1 MLASLHIENIAV
13 IKSLDIDFAQG
24 FSAFTGETG
33 AGKSIIM
40 NSIDLLCGEK
50 LRRDMIRT
58 GEENALVSALFT
70 DIDEQ
75 TEAIL
80 SENGISCQDGEIF
93 VSRFGTIDGKTT
105 TKINGR
111 AVPAYVLRSVIQPLL
126 AIHGQHSSQAL
137 LDPDNYIGYLD
148 AFSESDEE
156 LHRYRSLYDEFKK
169 ERSNLRMLMNA
180 SKDKSERIELLKA
193 RIKEIDR
200 VNPKPDEEQSL
211 LEQRLRIKKREQ
223 ISKQIKLINKAL
235 YKSSSTMCAADLIE
249 KASEALN
256 ELYEILGDEKCA
268 ENAKR
273 LADFRYEIE
282 DIALSAKEL
291 LPDDD
296 LDDKEMI
303 ERIET
308 RLDDISSLKK
318 KFGEDI
324 EGIAAIKRSAIE
336 ELERL
341 DTSEILIKETKEKL
355 LKLSDECRKNASFL
369 AEKRRRGALDLQ
381 RLICNELSELDMK
394 KIRFRIDVSE
404 RDEYDENGANAVRFL
419 ISANEGEDEKPV
431 EKIASGGEL
440 SRIMLAMQTVF
451 RRKNNIP
458 TVIYDEIDTGIS
470 GGTCEKIGKK
480 LQVTA
485 DGCQVFAITHS
496 AQIASTA
503 DNHYLI
509 YKEVSSGRTETKIKL
524 LSNDERIKEL
534 SRIIG
539 GVTITENVEAASREM
554 IENGKRK

>member
-40 NSIDLLCGEK
+40 NSLDLLCGEK

-58 GEENALVSALFT
+58 GEDNALVSALFT
-70 DIDEQ
+70 DIDERI
-75 TEAIL
+75 EAVL
-80 SENGISCQDGEIF
+80 SENGIPCQDGEIF
-93 VSRFGTIDGKTT
+93 VSRYGTIDGKTT
-105 TKINGR
+105 TKVNGR
-111 AVPAYVLRSVIQPLL
+111 TVPAYVLRSIMQMLL

-156 LHRYRSLYDEFKK
+156 LHRYRCLYDEFKK
-169 ERSNLRMLMNA
+169 ERSSLRALMNA
-180 SKDKSERIELLKA
+180 SKDKSERMELLRA

-200 VNPKPDEEQSL
+200 VNPKPNEEQSL
-211 LEQRLRIKKREQ
+211 LEQRLRIKERER

-235 YKSSSTMCAADLIE
+235 YKSSSALCAADLID
-249 KASEALN
+249 KAFEALN
-256 ELYEILGDEKCA
+256 ELYDILGDEKCA

-273 LADFRYEIE
+273 LADFKYEIE
-282 DIALSAKEL
+282 DIALSTKQL

-296 LDDKEMI
+296 QDDKEMI
-303 ERIET
+303 DRIET

-318 KFGEDI
+318 KFGADI
-324 EGIAAIKRSAIE
+324 EEIAAIRRSAVE

-355 LKLSDECRKNASFL
+355 LKISDECRKNASRL
-369 AEKRRRGALDLQ
+369 TEKRRRGAIALQ

-404 RDEYDENGANAVRFL
+404 RDEYDESGANSVSFL
-419 ISANEGEDEKPV
+419 ISANEGEDERPV
-431 EKIASGGEL
+431 DRIASGGEL

-480 LQVTA
+480 LQCTA
-485 DGCQVFAITHS
+485 EGCQVFAITHS

-539 GVTITENVEAASREM
+539 GVTITESVESASREM

>member
-58 GEENALVSALFT
+58 GEENALISALFT

-200 VNPKPDEEQSL
+200 VNPKPNEEQSL

-369 AEKRRRGALDLQ
+369 TEKRRRGALDLQ